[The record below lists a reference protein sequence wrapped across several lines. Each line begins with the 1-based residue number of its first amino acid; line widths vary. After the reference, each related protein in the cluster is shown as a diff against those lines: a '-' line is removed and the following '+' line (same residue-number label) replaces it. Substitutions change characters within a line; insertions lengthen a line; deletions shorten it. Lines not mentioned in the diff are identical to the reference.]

1 LRAQDT
7 IKNVDEVAGSINHGF
22 TVVDLVKDPSS
33 TVVDLVKDPSS
44 TEVDLVKDPSSTEV
58 DLVKVPSSTGSFT
71 RSTTAASMLGG

>member
-44 TEVDLVKDPSSTEV
+44 TEVDLVKDPSST
-58 DLVKVPSSTGSFT
+58 GSFT